1 MDERKCEAL
10 YYEEDESEI
19 SLLDILLIIFE
30 NKKLIL
36 SVFLI
41 FLFSGL
47 GYGIF
52 IKKPEFASSMQIA
65 AITQGS
71 IRVGEFNVI
80 VSGNLISGILTSD
93 SVLDSVIDKNALL
106 NKDDGSFKTR
116 TRTRKILKDAID
128 IKIDDKNGIVTVA
141 VSDQSPL
148 KSLEIAKSLYDSS
161 LDMLQKIG
169 AIVSA
174 QKDFYIQSEIE
185 KSIAKIQKYKDEV
198 NLNAVNK
205 DLDELLRTLSLFA
218 LYEEGS
224 VYRKS
229 APMVVQLVSPPSL
242 PDQPLPAGRAKIAVL
257 SAMLGLFLGLT
268 LAFIRHFWRISAS
281 DPETKEKVRR
291 IKELAGIRK
300 KTTD

>member
-65 AITQGS
+65 AITQES